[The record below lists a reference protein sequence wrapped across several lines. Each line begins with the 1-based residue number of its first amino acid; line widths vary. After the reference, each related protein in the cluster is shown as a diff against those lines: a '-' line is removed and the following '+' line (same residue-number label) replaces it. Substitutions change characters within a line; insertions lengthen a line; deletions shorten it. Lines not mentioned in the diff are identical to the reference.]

1 MSKYEVGG
9 KIVLTIN
16 DVNEKEYYP
25 YYVFNNDNLTLWKQ
39 SIDKYA
45 EPLSTY
51 TLPLEDK
58 IRRQAE
64 EITRLLAEIV
74 KLKEDFKDIEPLE
87 TKIKRQAKEITR
99 LLMENKELK
108 EENKKLLCKVDS
120 YELYGD
126 QHEEEYNQTFNQG
139 AEAAW
144 ELARKGMLM
153 SSTDRE
159 AIFGSGYNAMYGVLM
174 YHTYQEAAA
183 KVAEWEKA
191 KEEIKRGDIIRNK
204 NNTSSKF
211 CVTDID
217 DDGILY
223 GVGRDG
229 ATYSYEDPEYWE
241 KTGRHIDID
250 SFLKQIGGRQE

>member
-1 MSKYEVGG
+1 MSEYKVGD
-9 KIVLTIN
+9 KVVLTVTSKIE
-16 DVNEKEYYP
+16 DPSYSYYILSDDAVLLETTMNE
-25 YYVFNNDNLTLWKQ
+25 D
-39 SIDKYA
+39 A

-51 TLPLEDK
+51 TEPLEDTIQKYTVK
-58 IRRQAE
+58 IARLVMEKERLKDENERLKAE
-64 EITRLLAEIV
+64 NEKMSI
-74 KLKEDFKDIEPLE
+74 
-87 TKIKRQAKEITR
+87 KIDA
-99 LLMENKELK
+99 
-108 EENKKLLCKVDS
+108 
-120 YELYGD
+120 YELCSD
-126 QHEEEYNQTFNQG
+126 QHEVEYNQAFNQG
-139 AEAAW
+139 AEEAW
-144 ELARKGMLM
+144 ELARKIVIQDGY
-153 SSTDRE
+153 SSYDLYE
-159 AIFGSGYNAMYGVLM
+159 IFGCSDLQHVLEN
-174 YHTYQEAAA
+174 YIYPEAVA

-250 SFLKQIGGRQE
+250 SFLKQIGGKQE